1 MIFTAYQV
9 HGWRTMITGPVKS
22 QQYGRYVR
30 EILLK
35 ISWNTQLK
43 HSKPCKIIL
52 QKVKKPPDG
61 FYTCIF
67 FASAIILIFG
77 GLFLHR
83 LSRLLEVDI
92 KWIRFLPTYF
102 VWQHC
107 RNRRENT
114 NWGNP
119 SWNARKRTPKGHT
132 KDRPFCFYK
141 MSKGGIC
148 HILYSIVESSE
159 QVVFY
164 SDGSS
169 VIADNSCN
177 AQIFS

>member
-83 LSRLLEVDI
+83 LSRLLKVNL
-92 KWIRFLPTYF
+92 KWIRVKTTDSAGIFFGTRIKNP
-102 VWQHC
+102 
-107 RNRRENT
+107 NSSK
-114 NWGNP
+114 P
-119 SWNARKRTPKGHT
+119 SWKKINKPPKCHT
-132 KDRPFCFYK
+132 KSIPFVLCK
-141 MSKGGIC
+141 ITKNRIC
-148 HILYSIVESSE
+148 YILYSIVESL
-159 QVVFY
+159 
-164 SDGSS
+164 
-169 VIADNSCN
+169 
-177 AQIFS
+177 